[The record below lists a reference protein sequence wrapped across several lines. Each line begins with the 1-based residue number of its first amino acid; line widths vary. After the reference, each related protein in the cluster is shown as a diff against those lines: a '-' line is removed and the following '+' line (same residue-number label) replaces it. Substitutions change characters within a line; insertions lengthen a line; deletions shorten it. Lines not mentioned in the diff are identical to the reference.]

1 MENYNLFEEKKLL
14 NLLDYD
20 CVPGD
25 FRNWCAE
32 DPGRV
37 LHLLYV
43 LESKYK
49 LEMQFICD
57 PAITRHPDPGYT
69 WVYGGMSAVT
79 VILGIMGASKVRK
92 DWEIAKLQKLE
103 CEISNDL
110 NLLNALPVQN
120 PKFLR
125 VPQRYRI
132 RRIDS
137 GKRMMEAKKGF
148 VEMKRTTVI
157 PQFLKLDKRRK
168 YSIPKERIPRIIIEG
183 PDDII

>member
-1 MENYNLFEEKKLL
+1 MESYNISEGKKLL
-14 NLLDYD
+14 DLLDYD
-20 CVPGD
+20 CVPRE

-37 LHLLYV
+37 LHILYI

-103 CEISNDL
+103 SETSNDP
-110 NLLNALPVQN
+110 NLLNALPDQN

-125 VPQRYRI
+125 APQRYRN
-132 RRIDS
+132 RRMDS
-137 GKRMMEAKKGF
+137 GKRMMEARKGF
-148 VEMKRTTVI
+148 VEIERTTVI
-157 PQFLKLDKRRK
+157 PTFLKLDKRRK
-168 YSIPKERIPRIIIEG
+168 YKISKDKIPRIIIEG
-183 PDDII
+183 PDDIF